1 MLQTCRKDK
10 PAYDQVVSR
19 GPLPLAPIAEGEI
32 GETDLG
38 AAVRLPKEQRRAQVI
53 AAARATFLASGYHAA
68 SMEEIADRAGVS
80 KPVLYQHFPGKLD
93 LYLAILEEGIEAL
106 LAATQQAVRS
116 TPDNKVRV
124 QETIRTYF
132 TFFDDPQGAIRLV
145 LGTDLMSEPKVRKR
159 IDATKLALARIIAAV
174 IAEDTGLDTEQ
185 SLLLGS
191 GLLGLAE
198 GGALRWL
205 AHKGERMPLDEAA
218 DLTAH
223 LAWRGIASFPLSHPP
238 QA

>member
-1 MLQTCRKDK
+1 M
-10 PAYDQVVSR
+10 VSR
-19 GPLPLAPIAEGEI
+19 GPLPVAPIAEGVL
-32 GETDLG
+32 GEAELG
-38 AAVRLPKEQRRAQVI
+38 AVVRLPKEQRRAQVI
-53 AAARATFLASGYHAA
+53 AAAREAFLASGYHAA
-68 SMEEIADRAGVS
+68 SMEEIAERAGVS

-116 TPDNKVRV
+116 TPDNTIRV
-124 QETIRTYF
+124 QATIRTYF

-145 LGTDLMSEPKVRKR
+145 LGTDLMNEPRVRKR
-159 IDATKLALARIIAAV
+159 IDATKLALARVIANV

-198 GGALRWL
+198 GAAVRWL

-218 DLTAH
+218 DLTAQ
-223 LAWRGIASFPLSHPP
+223 LAWRGLSSFPLSHPP

>member
-1 MLQTCRKDK
+1 M
-10 PAYDQVVSR
+10 SR
-19 GPLPLAPIAEGEI
+19 GPVRLAPIAEGVPEQA
-32 GETDLG
+32 DLAG
-38 AAVRLPKEQRRAQVI
+38 VVRMPREQRRAQVI
-53 AAARATFLASGYHAA
+53 GAAREAFLASGYHAA

-93 LYLAILEEGIEAL
+93 LYLAILEEGIQAL

-145 LGTDLMSEPKVRKR
+145 LGTDLMNEPTVRKR
-159 IDATKLALARIIAAV
+159 IDATKFALARIIANV
-174 IAEDTGLDTEQ
+174 IAEDTGLDSEQ

-198 GGALRWL
+198 GAAVRWL

-218 DLTAH
+218 ELTAQ
-223 LAWRGIASFPLSHPP
+223 LAWRGLSSFPLSHPP